1 MVYNKS
7 VAKEWKDMRV
17 WKLKRNRADT
27 KKMSEVLGISEISAC
42 VLANRGI
49 GTLHDAQKFLNCPI
63 DEMYDGYLFKDMR
76 KGINLIARAISK
88 KKKIA
93 VYGDYDVDGVM
104 STVILYKTLKYF
116 DSDVLYYLPHR
127 QKEGYGMNEKAVV
140 ELKKKGVDVILAC
153 DNGISALNEIK
164 KANEL
169 GIVSVIL
176 DHHEVPYT
184 EDSKNNRKDS
194 PPEAF
199 AVIDA
204 KQSVC
209 PYPFKN
215 LCAAGM
221 AYKFSKLLFEKM
233 NMDFVL
239 DDEFLSLAA
248 IATVCDIVDLKDE
261 NRIIVKNGLEK
272 AANTSNPGLKALI
285 IQTGISGRKLN
296 EYHAGFVLGPCINA
310 TGRLESAQLAVKLF
324 AETDSK
330 NADLTASELVRLNA
344 ERKDMTAKA
353 VEIAK
358 KKIAEDGLEK
368 DKVLVIYDKDI
379 HESIAGI
386 VAGRIKDTY
395 YRPVII
401 LTDGET
407 QAKGSARSIEG
418 YNIFEELFKCREL
431 FERFGGHPMA
441 AGLTLKKENIPIL
454 RKRLNE
460 SCNLT
465 ESDMAEVIRIDAQ
478 LGFDDISIKTAHEL
492 ERFAP
497 FGRMNPKP
505 LFGSKNVAVSALRVI
520 GKNKNILKF
529 TFIDKKTSKI
539 IDGISFDGYD
549 EYCEKVTHKY
559 GADILEKILNRQLSA
574 PDMDI
579 VYSLGINRF
588 NSRETVQ
595 LEIKDFRFR
604 EDF

>member
-1 MVYNKS
+1 
-7 VAKEWKDMRV
+7 MRI
-17 WKLKRNRADT
+17 WKLKRNNADT
-27 KKMSEVLGISEISAC
+27 KKMSKALGMSEISAC

-49 GTLHDAQKFLNCPI
+49 GTFHDAQKFLKCPK
-63 DEMYDGYLFKDMR
+63 DEMYDGYLFKDMK
-76 KGINLIARAISK
+76 KGINLIARAIIK

-116 DSDVLYYLPHR
+116 KADVLYYLPHR
-127 QKEGYGMNEKAVV
+127 QKEGYGMNINAVC
-140 ELKKKGVDVILAC
+140 ELKKRGADVFLAC
-153 DNGISALNEIK
+153 DNGIAALKEIK

-184 EDSKNNRKDS
+184 KDDKNNKTDT

-204 KQSVC
+204 KQSKC
-209 PYPFKN
+209 GYPFKS

-233 NMDFVL
+233 GVDFCL

-248 IATVCDIVDLKDE
+248 IATVCDIVDLTDE

-272 AANTSNPGLKALI
+272 AADTSNPGLKSLI
-285 IQTGISGRKLN
+285 TQTGLEGRKIT

-310 TGRLESAQLAVKLF
+310 TGRLESAKLAVELF
-324 AETDSK
+324 THTDSK
-330 NADLTASELVRLNA
+330 SADAAASELVKLNA
-344 ERKDMTAKA
+344 ERKDMTSEA
-353 VEIAK
+353 VKIAN
-358 KKIAEDGLEK
+358 KKILSDGLQN
-368 DKVLVIYDKDI
+368 DRVLVIYDNRI

-386 VAGRIKDTY
+386 VAGRIKEIY
-395 YRPVII
+395 FRPVIV
-401 LTDGET
+401 LTDGE
-407 QAKGSARSIEG
+407 QYAKGSARSIES
-418 YNIFEELFKCREL
+418 YNIFEELFKCRDL

-441 AGLTLKKENIPIL
+441 AGLMLKKENIPIL
-454 RKRLNE
+454 RKRLNDA
-460 SCNLT
+460 CTLT
-465 ESDMAEVIRIDAQ
+465 ADDMSEVIRIDAE
-478 LGFDDISIKTAHEL
+478 LGFDDISVETAHEL
-492 ERFAP
+492 EMFAP

-505 LFGSKNVAVSALRVI
+505 LFGSKNVSVKALYVI

-529 TFIDKKTSKI
+529 TLMDNKTPKI

-549 EYCEKVTHKY
+549 EYCEKLTHTY
-559 GADILEKILNRQLSA
+559 GIDNLKNVLNGTLNA

-588 NSRETVQ
+588 NGRETVQ